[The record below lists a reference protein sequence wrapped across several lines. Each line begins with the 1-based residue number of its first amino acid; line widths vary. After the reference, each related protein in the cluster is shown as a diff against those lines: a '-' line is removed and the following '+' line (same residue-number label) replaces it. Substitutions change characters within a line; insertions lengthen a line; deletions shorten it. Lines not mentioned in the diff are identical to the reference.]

1 MRQALIA
8 AAVILG
14 SAVSAS
20 ATDPVRRSRCPA
32 MLRGIVIVAE
42 RPLERRLGDPEGG
55 GGPWRVPR
63 ANQMTPSLEAEY
75 VSTRRWVTAW
85 DPRAT
90 ADFNRDGV
98 CDIVWTR
105 DDTRQLAVTLT
116 NRMEDPPRFVTP
128 TFADVF
134 DSLRDGQVVVGSGDF
149 VGAGSSQ
156 GEEAEVPRPDGSAD
170 LVLWHGASRTLS
182 VWASTGGGAFS
193 VEQRHDVTVDESGW
207 QPAVIANIDGVDA
220 PEIIWID
227 NGGSITPRLVYS
239 RIGWT
244 PEGLSHSAG
253 GSLSPDML
261 ETGWVIRAADD
272 FDDDGRDDLVL
283 QNETSEQSSLWYMD
297 GATRRWADAFSPS
310 RLKPSDLS
318 RNSPLVV
325 FTILGPR

>member
-1 MRQALIA
+1 
-8 AAVILG
+8 
-14 SAVSAS
+14 
-20 ATDPVRRSRCPA
+20 
-32 MLRGIVIVAE
+32 MLRGIVIVGE
-42 RPLERRLGDPEGG
+42 RPLERGRPGDPEGG

-63 ANQMTPSLEAEY
+63 EGLMMPSLEAEY

-90 ADFNRDGV
+90 ADLNRDGV

-116 NRMEDPPRFVTP
+116 NRTENPPRFVEP

-134 DSLRDGQVVVGSGDF
+134 DSLKEDQVVVGSGDF
-149 VGAGSSQ
+149 VGAGSSR
-156 GEEAEVPRPDGSAD
+156 GEEAEVPPPDGSAD

-182 VWASTGGGAFS
+182 VWASTGDGGFS

-207 QPAVIANIDGVDA
+207 QPAVIANIDGVDT

-227 NGGSITPRLVYS
+227 DGSIAPRLVYS
-239 RIGWT
+239 RIGRK
-244 PEGLSHSAG
+244 PEGLTHSAG
-253 GSLSPDML
+253 GSLFPDML

-283 QNETSEQSSLWYMD
+283 QNETSEQSSVWYMD
-297 GATRRWADAFSPS
+297 GVTRRSVDAFSPS
-310 RLKPSDLS
+310 RLKPSDLDS
-318 RNSPLVV
+318 RLVV

>member
-1 MRQALIA
+1 MRQPLL
-8 AAVILG
+8 AAVVIWG

-63 ANQMTPSLEAEY
+63 EGLMMPSLEAEY

-90 ADFNRDGV
+90 ADLNRDGV

-116 NRMEDPPRFVTP
+116 NGTENPPRFVAP

-134 DSLRDGQVVVGSGDF
+134 DSLEDGQVVVGSGDF

-156 GEEAEVPRPDGSAD
+156 GEEADVPPPDGSAD

-182 VWASTGGGAFS
+182 VWASTGDGGFS
-193 VEQRHDVTVDESGW
+193 VGQRHDVTVDESGW

-227 NGGSITPRLVYS
+227 DGSIPPRLVYS
-239 RIGWT
+239 RIGRQ
-244 PEGLSHSAG
+244 PEGLTHSAG
-253 GSLSPDML
+253 GSLFPDML

-272 FDDDGRDDLVL
+272 FDDDGRDDLIL
-283 QNETSEQSSLWYMD
+283 QNETSEQSSVWYMD
-297 GATRRWADAFSPS
+297 GATRRSVEAFSPS